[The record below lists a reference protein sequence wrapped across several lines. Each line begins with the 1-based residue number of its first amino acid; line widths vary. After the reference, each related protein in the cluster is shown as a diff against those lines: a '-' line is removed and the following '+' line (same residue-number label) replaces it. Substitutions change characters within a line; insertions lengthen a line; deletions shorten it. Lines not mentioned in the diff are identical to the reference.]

1 MRFLH
6 FILKKNK
13 KKEKKKEN
21 EKKRECGRQGEVP
34 KFIFIPKFQEDL
46 EALSM
51 SEQQTYHGN
60 SILFDTFEDNME
72 VLESKDVHFESFENG
87 SKVVASPLSS
97 SKRPNPIISSST
109 SNTQVTIIQLQEI
122 FSDPKTSKP
131 ISNSL
136 DDATAT
142 MNSSFGCILNEDSR
156 SDILHHYICYFRWA
170 EAIEKLQ
177 KDVTLSQ
184 HWKQVHNC
192 CGKVMQSNLPIH
204 LALKFQAHEDLIV
217 ALVDAYP
224 EALTLTDEKGRT
236 PLHLACL
243 LKTKSALSV
252 VNYLLDR
259 YPGAAKHRDNRSKVP
274 LHLALKFQAHEDI
287 IMTLINAYP
296 EALKL
301 ADGKGRMPLHLACFL
316 KTKSA
321 LPVVNYLLD
330 RYPEAVKCRDIRGKI
345 PLHLAYFR
353 KHFSDDDHIAV
364 IKKLI
369 SMDPASVF
377 IDGDEGNILHHE

>member
-6 FILKKNK
+6 LILRKIKIK
-13 KKEKKKEN
+13 KK

-46 EALSM
+46 EALPM
-51 SEQQTYHGN
+51 CEHQTYHGN
-60 SILFDTFEDNME
+60 SILFETFENNME
-72 VLESKDVHFESFENG
+72 VLESKDVRFESFENE
-87 SKVVASPLSS
+87 SNVVSSSLIS
-97 SKRPNPIISSST
+97 SKRPNPVISSST

-122 FSDPKTSKP
+122 FSDSKTSKP
-131 ISNSL
+131 IANNL

-156 SDILHHYICYFRWA
+156 SDILHHCICYFRWT
-170 EAIEKLQ
+170 EAIEKVQ
-177 KDVTLSQ
+177 KDMTLSQ
-184 HWKQVHNC
+184 CWKQVHNC
-192 CGKVMQSNLPIH
+192 YGKIMQSNLPIH

-259 YPGAAKHRDNRSKVP
+259 YPKAAKHRDNRRKIP
-274 LHLALKFQAHEDI
+274 LHLALKFQAHENI

-301 ADGKGRMPLHLACFL
+301 ADGKGRTPLHLACFL

-369 SMDPASVF
+369 SMDPACVF
-377 IDGDEGNILHHE
+377 VDDDEGNLFHRE